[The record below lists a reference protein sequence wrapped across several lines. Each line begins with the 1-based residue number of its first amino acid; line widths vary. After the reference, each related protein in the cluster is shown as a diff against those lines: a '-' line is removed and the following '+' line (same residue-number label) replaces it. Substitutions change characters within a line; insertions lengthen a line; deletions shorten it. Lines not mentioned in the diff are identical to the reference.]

1 MFTRILF
8 YKREEYARIDGLVQA
23 RLPEIKSTDGL
34 VANSRPTHNHTD
46 TRGGEWRF
54 SIFPLGK
61 IEIAQCAGPVE
72 EEIGTK
78 LNRRDTRL
86 GIGGI

>member
-46 TRGGEWRF
+46 TRGDEVASGAFLF
-54 SIFPLGK
+54 SPRK
-61 IEIAQCAGPVE
+61 
-72 EEIGTK
+72 
-78 LNRRDTRL
+78 NRDSAVC
-86 GIGGI
+86 GIGGSKSK